1 MGKSYLI
8 AVDIEGV
15 HGIVGEPFKTATEAF
30 DYDLA
35 LKNAAKEANAIAKAL
50 FDSGAE
56 KVAVW
61 ANHGSP
67 NNLAY
72 EDLDPRV
79 EIIPRNTQHLKKRY
93 YFIEGSKKEY
103 DGQFLIG
110 YHAREGSL
118 GGVLAHTYS
127 SVSFQYF
134 KLNGKYVGEVE
145 YDSYIAGTMHG
156 FPTLLVGSDN
166 VCCGQIKE
174 TLPDTYTVVT
184 KYGKSRNTADLI
196 DSETVLADFYN
207 TTLEAVKNPPAPI
220 TMQFPCDLEIRVTR
234 MEEAAR
240 KLEKYLE
247 LGLEAAYG
255 EDCHIIKIRFYN
267 IEQMQYVL
275 FI

>member
-8 AVDIEGV
+8 AVDIEGI
-15 HGIVGEPFKTATEAF
+15 HGVVGEPFKTATEAF
-30 DYDLA
+30 DYGLA
-35 LKNAAKEANAIAKAL
+35 LKNAAKEANAVARAL

-61 ANHGSP
+61 GNHGNP

-79 EIIPRNTQHLKKRY
+79 EIIPRNTERLKKRY
-93 YFIEGSKKEY
+93 YFIEGAEKGY

-110 YHAREGSL
+110 YHAREGTL

-134 KLNGKYVGEVE
+134 KLNGEYVGEVE

-156 FPTLLVGSDN
+156 FPTLLVGSDHA
-166 VCCGQIKE
+166 CCEQIKK
-174 TLPDTYTVVT
+174 TLPNTVTVVT
-184 KYGKSRNTADLI
+184 KYGKNRNTAELI
-196 DSETVLADFYN
+196 DSETVLSDFYQK
-207 TTLEAVKNPPAPI
+207 TLEAVKDPPAPLTI
-220 TMQFPCDLEIRVTR
+220 QFPCELEIRITR
-234 MEEAAR
+234 MEEAEG
-240 KLEKYLE
+240 KLAKYLE
-247 LGLEAAYG
+247 LGMDAGYG
-255 EDCHIIKIRFYN
+255 EDAHTVHITLRN
-267 IEQMQYVL
+267 VQEMQYVL